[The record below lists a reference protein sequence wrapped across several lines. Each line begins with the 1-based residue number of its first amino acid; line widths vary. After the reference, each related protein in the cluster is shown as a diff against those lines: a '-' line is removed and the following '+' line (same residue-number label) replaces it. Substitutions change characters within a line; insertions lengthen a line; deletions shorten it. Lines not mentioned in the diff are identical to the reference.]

1 MQIVIK
7 DIININIMKIVAII
21 LTLFIFIFSNFCGCT
36 ENYVAGEG
44 SIIFNDF
51 EGGFYG
57 IIADN
62 GEKYDPI
69 NLPKEFEIDG
79 VRVKFKLNILEN
91 QSSIHMWGI
100 LVEIIEIQK
109 L

>member
-1 MQIVIK
+1 
-7 DIININIMKIVAII
+7 MKNNLISIGIII
-21 LTLFIFIFSNFCGCT
+21 LFILFIISGCFDSYIEGT
-36 ENYVAGEG
+36 GE
-44 SIIFNDF
+44 IKYNDF

-57 IIADN
+57 IVADD

-69 NLPKEFEIDG
+69 NLPIDLELDG
-79 VRVKFKLNILEN
+79 IRVKYTLKTLEN

-100 LVEIIEIQK
+100 VVEIIEIEK

>member
-1 MQIVIK
+1 MIIK
-7 DIININIMKIVAII
+7 DIINIDIMKIIPI
-21 LTLFIFIFSNFCGCT
+21 LFILIIFTFLNFCGCT
-36 ENYVAGEG
+36 ENYITGEG

-51 EGGFYG
+51 EGGFFG
-57 IIADN
+57 IIADD

-79 VRVKFKLNILEN
+79 IRVKFKLNILEN

-100 LVEIIEIQK
+100 IVEIIEIQK